1 MSTNVL
7 IPILTIA
14 ITMQPV
20 QTQKEA
26 TLALV
31 EVVLREMEHIAA
43 TSMNV
48 YRNHA
53 IQMQLAQTQSEII
66 SAYASLDTLEM
77 EHIVPTSTNV
87 L

>member
-1 MSTNVL
+1 M
-7 IPILTIA
+7 P
-14 ITMQPV
+14 PV

-26 TLALV
+26 TLAPV
-31 EVVLREMEHIAA
+31 EVVLREMEHIAP

-53 IQMQLAQTQSEII
+53 IQMQLAQTQSEVIT
-66 SAYASLDTLEM
+66 AYASLDTLEM